1 MLKRFLKSLFKK
13 NMTFYSMNF
22 IDFEEIED
30 LIGWNLSFEISKYET
45 LKEIGRLDLFD
56 LF

>member
-1 MLKRFLKSLFKK
+1 
-13 NMTFYSMNF
+13 MTYYSMNF
-22 IDFEEIED
+22 KEFEEIED
-30 LIGWNLSFEISKYET
+30 LIGWNLSFGISKYKT

>member
-22 IDFEEIED
+22 EEIED
-30 LIGWNLSFEISKYET
+30 LIGWNLSFGISKYET

>member
-1 MLKRFLKSLFKK
+1 
-13 NMTFYSMNF
+13 MTFYSMNF